1 MVKDAFVKMN
11 QVLHRRT
18 GSKISPD
25 TNCST
30 IWAQDLLSDERNAL
44 VCEGIARFVKS
55 LPYCVIELVQDGNI
69 LTFIGRSYKTNC
81 LKFQKSIDL
90 TKKWE
95 IINL

>member
-1 MVKDAFVKMN
+1 MVRNAFLKMN
-11 QVLHRRT
+11 NIIYRRT
-18 GSKISPD
+18 GSVLHPETS
-25 TNCST
+25 CSA

-55 LPYCVIELVQDGNI
+55 LPYCVIELVQDGSI